1 MDAAR
6 LATTVHIGELG
17 LDGRL
22 RPLPGVLPAVLAAS
36 RAGVPRV
43 VGPFANTR
51 EAQLVEGVEV
61 LGATCLA
68 DVLRWHGAE
77 VDAPDLEPVTAPT
90 DAAEAADDVPDLA
103 DVIGQPEAVDALIVA
118 AAGGHHLLLSGP
130 PGAGKTMLA
139 RRLPGILP
147 PLDDDAALTAACVQ
161 IGRVS
166 CRARV
171 CQYV

>member
-1 MDAAR
+1 M
-6 LATTVHIGELG
+6 IICC
-17 LDGRL
+17 
-22 RPLPGVLPAVLAAS
+22 
-36 RAGVPRV
+36 
-43 VGPFANTR
+43 
-51 EAQLVEGVEV
+51 
-61 LGATCLA
+61 CLKQKTA
-68 DVLRWHGAE
+68 YEWRISDWSSDVCSS
-77 VDAPDLEPVTAPT
+77 DL
-90 DAAEAADDVPDLA
+90 
-103 DVIGQPEAVDALIVA
+103 GQPDAVDALIVA

-130 PGAGKTMLA
+130 PGPGKTMLA